1 MVGPNFT
8 PSNNAGDFQLL
19 LIVGRL
25 DMILNFICSTA
36 YMYLVLV
43 LILIFLRSNSIEHL
57 FMCFR
62 FA

>member
-1 MVGPNFT
+1 MIEPNFT

-36 YMYLVLV
+36 YMDVSC
-43 LILIFLRSNSIEHL
+43 FGFNSD
-57 FMCFR
+57 FP
-62 FA
+62 